1 LFFSKLDLIWDA
13 DYSSFVS
20 SKDVNGLAAIN
31 GEMLNK
37 MVTSSVEIKMPSNED
52 DRLYIYIKG
61 PNENFYFF
69 GYSQGILSVTSNN
82 TVFTD
87 AFLKLKKKELV
98 YKKEN
103 DETYEI
109 QAVSPET
116 ADLFVQRAKAAGK
129 PKTEN

>member
-1 LFFSKLDLIWDA
+1 
-13 DYSSFVS
+13 
-20 SKDVNGLAAIN
+20 
-31 GEMLNK
+31 
-37 MVTSSVEIKMPSNED
+37 
-52 DRLYIYIKG
+52 
-61 PNENFYFF
+61 NFYFF